1 MARNVWALVA
11 GKLQKRSFEAEDF
24 YLLVRELLAMLST
37 KELEVWAMVSWS
49 IWNVRNKWLF
59 DKKQTQ
65 LSDILR
71 GVMNLLQ
78 DY

>member
-1 MARNVWALVA
+1 MARNVWVLVV
-11 GKLQKRSFEAEDF
+11 GKLQKRSLGAEDF
-24 YLLVRELLAMLST
+24 YVQVRELMEVLST